1 MSGFSGELEIT
12 FYREGLR
19 LVFSAGEIEEIE
31 PWRPTPLAN
40 SGGAAFPGLT
50 FLQLL
55 FGYRSVEELRYSYP
69 DIWVANDRARALL
82 KSLFPKQVSSVSP
95 VA

>member
-1 MSGFSGELEIT
+1 
-12 FYREGLR
+12 
-19 LVFSAGEIEEIE
+19 
-31 PWRPTPLAN
+31 
-40 SGGAAFPGLT
+40 LT